1 MYIRVSRNDQE
12 HGPYTMEELT
22 QYVSEGTISPDD
34 YAYDGTDWIT
44 VSQLLNPP
52 QEISQRDES
61 IKDDAKTE
69 NTITHEIWNPETVG
83 TLALFLTPV
92 WSSILL
98 SKNWK
103 SLNFP
108 ERTGKVNTWGGVWLI
123 VFIIYLF
130 VEANF
135 LGNVINFLI
144 IPLLI
149 IWYFMVVKEQVNYL
163 KDNNISYDKKGL
175 LNPIRNGI
183 AVPIVLVY
191 TLGLLEDQAIEK
203 HATSKMTEIVQELT
217 NNSDFYCESVTIGNW
232 ITGETYRGTAKLSD
246 GNSLRINIQLMGN
259 EVSVKVKDK
268 YPK

>member
-1 MYIRVSRNDQE
+1 MYIRISRNDQE

-22 QYVSEGTISPDD
+22 QYVGEGTISPDD
-34 YAYDGTDWIT
+34 YAYDGTEWIT
-44 VSQLLNPP
+44 VSQLLDPS
-52 QEISQRDES
+52 QKISQRDEP
-61 IKDDAKTE
+61 ITDTAKTE

-83 TLALFLTPV
+83 TLSLFLTPV

-108 ERTGKVNTWGGVWLI
+108 ERAGKVNAWGWAWLI
-123 VFIIYLF
+123 VLITYLF

-149 IWYFMVVKEQVNYL
+149 VWYFMVVKEQVNYL

-175 LNPIRNGI
+175 LNPIMNGI
-183 AVPIVLVY
+183 AAPIVLVY
-191 TLGLLEDQAIEK
+191 TMGLLEDQAVEK

-217 NNSDFYCESVTIGNW
+217 NNSDFYCESVTIGDW
-232 ITGETYRGTAKLSD
+232 ITGETYRGTATLSN
-246 GNSLRINIQLMGN
+246 GNSLRINITLRGN
-259 EVSVKVKDK
+259 EVSIKVTDK